1 MYPKMEKKYSRRNA
15 GLITTLLLIAIAV
28 GLLAYFQVDLR
39 ALIGAA
45 IRWIGALFSAIR

>member
-1 MYPKMEKKYSRRNA
+1 MQMKKGYMRRNA
-15 GLITTLLLIAIAV
+15 GLITTLLLIAVGV

-45 IRWIGALFSAIR
+45 IRWIGAFISTLR